1 MCGIAGIIRFGVA
14 VSPHRGL
21 EAALTRMATRGPDN
35 SAVWSEGQAALGH
48 RRLSVVDVTAAG
60 HQPML
65 SHGGRYV
72 IVFNGEVYNA
82 AEIRQRIDSVNA
94 IAWRGHSDTE
104 VMLEAYALWGAEC
117 LRHFRGMFAF
127 VIWDRQDK
135 RLFCA
140 RDRMGVKP
148 FYYHSS
154 GSRFVFASR
163 PRPLFDLAPDISKD
177 IDQQALRLYLEI
189 GYIPAPHAFY
199 QNIKKLPPAHYLIVD
214 ADGVRL
220 HAYWSFRGIEPNS
233 DLTHRPES
241 ELLDELDD
249 VITRS
254 VKMRLISDVPLGA
267 FLSGGIDS
275 SLVTAIMAKQSPGR
289 VKTFSIGF
297 DEPRYDES
305 AHARAVAT
313 HLGTDHY
320 EERLKV
326 NDLVEFLPEFM
337 TNYDEP
343 FFDSSAFP
351 TMAVSRAARKHV
363 TVALSGDGGDELFG
377 GYGYYRIAAGLEPLY
392 RFAPPIRL
400 ALGRVLGCI
409 PKHRMKLLGAA
420 MQQTDINAAFA
431 FARSIAKDFKGVI
444 SDELR
449 SNTRSISDYFS
460 DLGNELTARLPA
472 SERGMRLDASYTL
485 PDDYLQK
492 VDVASMAYSLECRE
506 PLLDHELVEWAMRLP
521 TSWKLR
527 GGENKYLL
535 RKLAYRYVP
544 RAILDRPKQ
553 GFGVPI
559 DEWLRG
565 PLKKWALDRLS
576 RKELFEGL
584 HVDQQASMNLMEQ
597 HLSGARNTHPLL
609 WAILML
615 LSFKEAEG
623 A

>member
-1 MCGIAGIIRFGVA
+1 MCGIAGIIQLDGDAPPRD
-14 VSPHRGL
+14 RL

-35 SAVWSEGQAALGH
+35 AAVWSEGEAALGH
-48 RRLSVVDVTAAG
+48 RRLSVVDVSAAG

-65 SHGGRYV
+65 SHDGRYV
-72 IVFNGEVYNA
+72 IVYNGEVYNA
-82 AEIRQRIDSVNA
+82 AEIRQRIYQIKST
-94 IAWRGHSDTE
+94 AWRGHSDTE

-117 LRHFRGMFAF
+117 LQHFRGMFAF
-127 VIWDRQDK
+127 SIWDRQEK
-135 RLFCA
+135 KLFCA

-148 FYYHSS
+148 FYYHAY
-154 GSRFVFASR
+154 GARFAFASR
-163 PRPLFDLAPDISKD
+163 PRPLFAMAPDISRE

-199 QNIKKLPPAHYLIVD
+199 RHIRKLPPAHYLISD
-214 ADGVRL
+214 DSGIRL
-220 HAYWSFRGIEPNS
+220 YPYWNFRGIEP
-233 DLTHRPES
+233 DQEWTHRPEG

-249 VITRS
+249 IVNRS
-254 VKMRLISDVPLGA
+254 VRMRLISDVPLGA

-275 SLVTAIMAKQSPGR
+275 SLVTAIMAQQSPGR

-305 AHARAVAT
+305 IHARAVAR

-326 NDLVEFLPEFM
+326 NDLVDFMPEFM
-337 TNYDEP
+337 SNYDEP

-363 TVALSGDGGDELFG
+363 VVALSGDGGDELFG

-392 RFAPPIRL
+392 RFPPAIRQM
-400 ALGRVLGCI
+400 LGRALRCL

-420 MQQTDINAAFA
+420 MEKPDVNAAFA
-431 FARSIAKDFKGVI
+431 FARSIAKDFNGVI
-444 SDELR
+444 SNDLR
-449 SNTRSISDYFS
+449 AATRSIGDYFS
-460 DLGNELTARLPA
+460 DLGRELPAQLPA

-492 VDVASMAYSLECRE
+492 VDIASMAYSLECRE

-535 RKLAYRYVP
+535 RRLAYRYVP
-544 RAILDRPKQ
+544 RSVLDRPKQ

-576 RKELFEGL
+576 NNNLFEGL
-584 HVDQQASMNLMEQ
+584 HINQQASLSLMQQ
-597 HLSGARNTHPLL
+597 HLTGARNAHPLL

-615 LSFKEAEG
+615 LSFREAER

>member
-1 MCGIAGIIRFGVA
+1 MCGIAGIIGFDGGARA
-14 VSPHRGL
+14 LDGL
-21 EAALTRMATRGPDN
+21 EAALTRMAPRGPDHA
-35 SAVWSEGQAALGH
+35 AVWSEREAAFGH
-48 RRLSVVDVTAAG
+48 RRLSIVDVSAAG
-60 HQPML
+60 NQPML
-65 SHGGRYV
+65 SHDGRYV

-82 AEIRQRIDSVNA
+82 AEIRQCIDLVKA

-127 VIWDRQDK
+127 AIWDRQDK

-148 FYYHSS
+148 FYYHASE
-154 GSRFVFASR
+154 SRFVFASR

-199 QNIKKLPPAHYLIVD
+199 QNIKKLPPAHYLIAD

-233 DLTHRPES
+233 DWTHRPES

-249 VITRS
+249 IITCS

-289 VKTFSIGF
+289 VKTFTNEN

-363 TVALSGDGGDELFG
+363 TVALSGDGGDELVG
-377 GYGYYRIAAGLEPLY
+377 GYGYYRSAAGLEPLY

-400 ALGRVLGCI
+400 ALGQALGCI

-420 MQQTDINAAFA
+420 MQQTDNNTAKANTH
-431 FARSIAKDFKGVI
+431 SIAKDFKGVI
-444 SDELR
+444 SDEFR

-460 DLGNELTARLPA
+460 DLGNELAARLPA

-544 RAILDRPKQ
+544 RAILVWFLL
-553 GFGVPI
+553 GFG
-559 DEWLRG
+559 
-565 PLKKWALDRLS
+565 
-576 RKELFEGL
+576 
-584 HVDQQASMNLMEQ
+584 
-597 HLSGARNTHPLL
+597 
-609 WAILML
+609 
-615 LSFKEAEG
+615 LSFVVWFVF
-623 A
+623 